1 MTITKSLKNLEKGT
15 MILHADGYIVL
26 TSKYDSFHD
35 WYEYHDTE
43 IDDDGDIIELQTG
56 GYVTPADLIKD
67 EIC

>member
-1 MTITKSLKNLEKGT
+1 MIITKPLKNLTKGT
-15 MILHADGYIVL
+15 MILHSDGYIVL
-26 TSKYDSFHD
+26 TSDYDSFHG